1 MLSFK
6 NELLDF
12 LNSKLQSELP
22 IEEQSPEGQE
32 EPEGQEQGQEEKSSD
47 EVEDS
52 SNSQI
57 NQEQSDEQDPNSEN
71 QSQGEESTEAI
82 SEDYNTEQ
90 GLTNQE
96 QTDEQD
102 SNSENQSQGEKSTEA
117 ISEDYNTE
125 QGLTSNSDYTDN
137 PSQGENS
144 TSPSNNNSQPPS
156 EGGGVTE
163 VTLEPYD
170 LSADENDNPLEFKD
184 FMEIKSLLDGDLEG
198 DIDDGLL
205 DNTTYEEF
213 KKLMA
218 DMGTSNLLEN
228 LTNDY
233 TLEVQPTKKVTI
245 RWWNDLVK
253 LFKTLKPTDTSFK
266 RLNKK
271 LQYMDIK
278 LPSKSGM
285 RKQSGDIEECHIYL
299 DVSGSMTKQ
308 DLDVAMSTVK
318 VSRKYFK
325 GSTTKFF
332 SFADNLNQHP
342 VKYLFTHK
350 IKPGGGTDIKNC
362 LENIYK
368 LNKKKNT
375 LNIIISDGGFDWNLV
390 NKYAKLLKNTY
401 MVFLVTSD
409 SKFTVS
415 EISRANLL
423 DSKNKYVKIY
433 FAIETGMVD
442 WVVSS
447 KLKKEVDKLYG

>member
-22 IEEQSPEGQE
+22 IEEQSPEEQE
-32 EPEGQEQGQEEKSSD
+32 EPEEQEQEQEEKASD
-47 EVEDS
+47 EGEDS

-57 NQEQSDEQDPNSEN
+57 NQEQSDGQDSNSEN

-90 GLTNQE
+90 
-96 QTDEQD
+96 D
-102 SNSENQSQGEKSTEA
+102 
-117 ISEDYNTE
+117 
-125 QGLTSNSDYTDN
+125 LTSNSDYTDN

-144 TSPSNNNSQPPS
+144 TSPSNNNSQSPS
-156 EGGGVTE
+156 EGGGDTE

-184 FMEIKSLLDGDLEG
+184 FMEIKSLLDGDLED

-285 RKQSGDIEECHIYL
+285 RRQSGDIEECHIYL

-401 MVFLVTSD
+401 MVFLVTSN